1 MAGGVFPD
9 LSFREMHAW
18 RCDRLTYQK
27 ASSTVS
33 ATSDVNHLANAHPDL
48 HFVLHPFL
56 FVFAIAQLSSLI
68 TPLGTVNTF

>member
-9 LSFREMHAW
+9 LSFREMH
-18 RCDRLTYQK
+18 CLEIDRLTYQK
-27 ASSTVS
+27 ASSAVS
-33 ATSDVNHLANAHPDL
+33 ATSYVNHLANVHPDL
-48 HFVLHPFL
+48 HCVLRPFL